1 MHRGAPLALAAVLGL
16 FVYRPGQAQE
26 KPLRVEIATATPHQ
40 RDPILVHV
48 TNLTSK
54 TIELAFPLYSYARSY
69 QAAPSDPL
77 DIERRKRL
85 GWDKIPSALPSRIP
99 RPSPQ
104 IAPGETRE
112 YEFSVVGAGE
122 YRVRVWYA
130 VSPPDPGL
138 PPNAAEQRSVVSA
151 PVHVK

>member
-1 MHRGAPLALAAVLGL
+1 MPTGATMHRGARLALAAVLGL

-69 QAAPSDPL
+69 QAAPSDP
-77 DIERRKRL
+77 
-85 GWDKIPSALPSRIP
+85 SALPSRIP

-130 VSPPDPGL
+130 VSPPDPRL